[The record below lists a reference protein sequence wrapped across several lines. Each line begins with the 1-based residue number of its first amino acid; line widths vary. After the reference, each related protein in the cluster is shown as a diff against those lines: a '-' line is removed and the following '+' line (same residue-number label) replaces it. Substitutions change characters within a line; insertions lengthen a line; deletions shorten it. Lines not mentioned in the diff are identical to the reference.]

1 MANASP
7 VRSCNLKRGSAAASV
22 HSYVILNGVLKPVN
36 KKETEGTGHS
46 SLLEEVVGNREV
58 GFD

>member
-1 MANASP
+1 
-7 VRSCNLKRGSAAASV
+7 LKRGSAAASV